1 MIKLRRY
8 ILLMLVLMT
17 SINTFAQDADDDTG
31 AKQGLKGFVELA
43 GGKGL
48 GLQGTGR
55 AYVTGVCGYQ
65 ICPVVFAGL
74 GFTHD
79 FKNNLNHLFV
89 DSRVTMNKKI
99 SPFAGVRV
107 GANMTNNRVYWELS
121 AGCRYGLDN
130 GMALNFGLSVD
141 YTMTWHHDIV
151 PQVYYDNLEG
161 VKKIYNANVKTL
173 TDNYAL
179 CLKTSIEF

>member
-55 AYVTGVCGYQ
+55 ANITGIYGYQ
-65 ICPVVFAGL
+65 ISPIVFTGL
-74 GFTHD
+74 GFSHD
-79 FKNNLNHLFV
+79 FNNNLNHLFV

-99 SPFAGVRV
+99 SPFAGLRV
-107 GANMTNNRVYWELS
+107 GANMTTKRVYGALS

-141 YTMTWHHDIV
+141 YTMTWHNDNV
-151 PQVYYDNLEG
+151 PRNYYDNLDECW
-161 VKKIYNANVKTL
+161 KFYTANVKTL
-173 TDNYAL
+173 TDNYAF
-179 CLKTSIEF
+179 CLKASVEF

>member
-1 MIKLRRY
+1 MIKLRRH

-17 SINTFAQDADDDTG
+17 SINTFAQDADDDMG

-55 AYVTGVCGYQ
+55 ANITGIYGYQ
-65 ICPVVFAGL
+65 ISPIVFTGL

-79 FKNNLNHLFV
+79 FKNKLNHLFV

-99 SPFAGVRV
+99 SPFAGLRI
-107 GANMTNNRVYWELS
+107 GANMTNERVYGALS

-141 YTMTWHHDIV
+141 YTMTWHNDNV
-151 PQVYYDNLEG
+151 PRNYYDNLNECW
-161 VKKIYNANVKTL
+161 KFYTANVKTL

-179 CLKTSIEF
+179 CLKASVEF